1 MSANTRP
8 GPWRDT
14 LAGYALRAGTAAA
27 LVTDAVV
34 HLQDAHF
41 YDANTGSLLDQGQL
55 FRIQAVAAIIVAL
68 AVLVWPR
75 WPSWLLAFL
84 VAASACA
91 AVVTYNYVDI
101 GPIAGLPNMY
111 EPSWGPPGKV
121 LSAWF
126 EGAGA
131 LLALIGL
138 IRAVAQRR
146 ASSGERA
153 ATASLAAAGPRTPG

>member
-1 MSANTRP
+1 MSADIRP
-8 GPWRDT
+8 GAWRDT
-14 LAGYALRAGTAAA
+14 LAGYALRAATATA
-27 LVTDAVV
+27 LVVDAVV
-34 HLQDAHF
+34 HFQDAHF

-55 FRIQAVAAIIVAL
+55 FRVQAVAAIVVAL

-75 WPSWLLAFL
+75 WPSWLLAFA

-91 AVVTYNYVDI
+91 AVITYNYVDI

-121 LSAWF
+121 LSACF

-131 LLALIGL
+131 LLALTGL
-138 IRAVAQRR
+138 VRAVARRR
-146 ASSGERA
+146 AASGQRDS
-153 ATASLAAAGPRTPG
+153 TASRAAAGHGRPS